1 MLDDLI
7 SAYGDRFLVAAL
19 GVSLA
24 LLCLFIVLW
33 ILRNRAP
40 SPFVRGGRNRQ
51 PRLQVLDAAAIDT
64 RRRIVLIRRDNIEHL
79 VMIGGPTDLVIESGI
94 GDERPYL
101 SARPVNP
108 QALEEQSELPSATV
122 APALAATDAAAP
134 RIASPAATM
143 STAIEPTIKHQPVS
157 EPSKPEPV
165 LAQTRPQPASA
176 PAAQQRPAE
185 QRSQPVQP
193 RVPEPAPERQAITP
207 PTPVLAAA
215 FAAAPA
221 AVAAPVIAVE
231 KRPTEPAQT
240 ATIEIA
246 QRAAPPM
253 EKPMA
258 PDVALVQ
265 PTASVEPVIA
275 VSVNTGPSDAAVTP
289 VAFETEVTEAAP
301 AIKPPAKADTLATE
315 TFRME
320 PVEPVMAP
328 EMTRPAR
335 EAERPVA
342 SAQQAAPALP
352 PVIDAPAAEDLLEA
366 ARLRVLAPAPSAAQA
381 LPFEPKRFEP
391 VADRRP
397 AASEPEAPSR
407 DLSDFERVLEEEM
420 AFHLAADPAPAPK
433 PAAEFSQILPE
444 TRADRPRL
452 PASAI
457 LPANGQSDT
466 VAPNSD
472 KQGQEPNLQTEI
484 ARIFGEMSASRNP

>member
-108 QALEEQSELPSATV
+108 QGLEEQSELPSPAV

-143 STAIEPTIKHQPVS
+143 STAIESALKHQPVS
-157 EPSKPEPV
+157 EPVKPEPV
-165 LAQTRPQPASA
+165 LAQTRPQPAA
-176 PAAQQRPAE
+176 TPVAEQRPAE
-185 QRSQPVQP
+185 QRLQPVQP
-193 RVPEPAPERQAITP
+193 LLSEPAPERQAVSP

-231 KRPTEPAQT
+231 KRPAEPAQT
-240 ATIEIA
+240 PTIEVV
-246 QRAAPPM
+246 QRPAPPM
-253 EKPMA
+253 EKPIA

-265 PTASVEPVIA
+265 PTASVEPVMA
-275 VSVNTGPSDAAVTP
+275 VSVNTGASDAVTTP
-289 VAFETEVTEAAP
+289 VVLDTEVTEAAP
-301 AIKPPAKADTLATE
+301 FIEPLAKAETRPTE

-328 EMTRPAR
+328 EMVEPVR

-342 SAQQAAPALP
+342 SAQQTAPALP

-366 ARLRVLAPAPSAAQA
+366 ARLRVLAPATSAAQP
-381 LPFEPKRFEP
+381 LPFEAKRFEP
-391 VADRRP
+391 VADRRQ

>member
-101 SARPVNP
+101 SARPVNL
-108 QALEEQSELPSATV
+108 QAPEEQSELPSPAV
-122 APALAATDAAAP
+122 APALASTDAAAP

-143 STAIEPTIKHQPVS
+143 STATEPAVRHQPAA
-157 EPSKPEPV
+157 EPVKPEPV
-165 LAQTRPQPASA
+165 VAQTRPQPASA
-176 PAAQQRPAE
+176 PVVEQRPAE

-193 RVPEPAPERQAITP
+193 RGPEPALERQPVTP
-207 PTPVLAAA
+207 PTPVLTAA

-221 AVAAPVIAVE
+221 AVAAPGLAVE

-240 ATIEIA
+240 PTIEVV
-246 QRAAPPM
+246 QRPAPPM

-265 PTASVEPVIA
+265 PTASVEPVMA
-275 VSVNTGPSDAAVTP
+275 VSNAGPSDAVVTP
-289 VAFETEVTEAAP
+289 VVLEPELTEAAP
-301 AIKPPAKADTLATE
+301 AIEPPAKADTLATE

-328 EMTRPAR
+328 EMVEPAR
-335 EAERPVA
+335 EAERTVV
-342 SAQQAAPALP
+342 SVQHTAPTLP

-381 LPFEPKRFEP
+381 SPFEAKRFEP
-391 VADRRP
+391 VADRRRV
-397 AASEPEAPSR
+397 ASEPEAPSR

-457 LPANGQSDT
+457 LPANSQSDA

>member
-7 SAYGDRFLVAAL
+7 KAYGDRFLVAAL

-108 QALEEQSELPSATV
+108 QALEEQSELPSAAV

-143 STAIEPTIKHQPVS
+143 NTVIEPTTKHQPAA

-176 PAAQQRPAE
+176 PVAEQRPAE

-193 RVPEPAPERQAITP
+193 RVPEPAQERQPVAP

-240 ATIEIA
+240 PTIEVA

-265 PTASVEPVIA
+265 PTASVEPVMA
-275 VSVNTGPSDAAVTP
+275 VSVNAGPSDAAVTP
-289 VAFETEVTEAAP
+289 VVLETEVTEAAP
-301 AIKPPAKADTLATE
+301 VIEPPAKAETPPIE

-320 PVEPVMAP
+320 PVMAP
-328 EMTRPAR
+328 EMVEPVR

-342 SAQQAAPALP
+342 SAQQTAPALP

-381 LPFEPKRFEP
+381 LPFEARRFEP

-397 AASEPEAPSR
+397 VASEPEAPSR

-472 KQGQEPNLQTEI
+472 KPGQEPNLQTEI

>member
-108 QALEEQSELPSATV
+108 QALEEQSELPSPAV
-122 APALAATDAAAP
+122 APALASTDAAAP

-143 STAIEPTIKHQPVS
+143 STVIEPTVRHQPVS
-157 EPSKPEPV
+157 EPVKPEPV
-165 LAQTRPQPASA
+165 AAQTRPQPASA
-176 PAAQQRPAE
+176 SVAEQRPAE
-185 QRSQPVQP
+185 QRSQLVQP
-193 RVPEPAPERQAITP
+193 RVPEPAPERQAVNP
-207 PTPVLAAA
+207 PTPVLPGA
-215 FAAAPA
+215 FASAPA

-231 KRPTEPAQT
+231 KRTTEPAQT
-240 ATIEIA
+240 PTVEVA
-246 QRAAPPM
+246 QRPAPPM

-265 PTASVEPVIA
+265 PTASVEPVMA
-275 VSVNTGPSDAAVTP
+275 VSVNAGPSDAAVTP

-301 AIKPPAKADTLATE
+301 AIEPPAKAYTPGTE
-315 TFRME
+315 TFRMG
-320 PVEPVMAP
+320 PMEPVMVP
-328 EMTRPAR
+328 GMTQPAR
-335 EAERPVA
+335 EVERPVA
-342 SAQQAAPALP
+342 SAQQAATALP
-352 PVIDAPAAEDLLEA
+352 PVIDAPAAEDLLEG
-366 ARLRVLAPAPSAAQA
+366 ARLRVLAPAPSAAEA
-381 LPFEPKRFEP
+381 SPFEAKRFEP

-397 AASEPEAPSR
+397 VASEPEAPSR

-457 LPANGQSDT
+457 LPANSQSDA